1 VDGQIESLE
10 LMFFFVQGKW
20 GCQTL
25 FLAVILISWQISFFS
40 PCDILS
46 SEMRKGSLGSSFGG
60 YYVMLVV
67 HTVSHEYRL
76 DITSTNDFLLSR
88 SIFLSYE
95 LP

>member
-1 VDGQIESLE
+1 MGMPGSLSCSHID
-10 LMFFFVQGKW
+10 LMANQ
-20 GCQTL
+20 L
-25 FLAVILISWQISFFS
+25 LLSL
-40 PCDILS
+40 CDILS
-46 SEMRKGSLGSSFGG
+46 SEMRKGSLGSSFGS